1 MISNISVIIY
11 FKLIF
16 LEKIFNKEQIHQNIK
31 WPLTLGDYRWLISC
45 FTLHHFCVFILITKR
60 STKLEEKN
68 MIERILS
75 LFLSQTKEI
84 HDNRC
89 LDFKLISTGFKVC
102 FRVRF

>member
-1 MISNISVIIY
+1 
-11 FKLIF
+11 
-16 LEKIFNKEQIHQNIK
+16 
-31 WPLTLGDYRWLISC
+31 
-45 FTLHHFCVFILITKR
+45 
-60 STKLEEKN
+60 